1 MHILIIDDEK
11 NIRQSLSGIL
21 TDEGHSVELAETGEE
36 GLQKM
41 ETSLF
46 DLVFLDVKL
55 PGMNG
60 VDILKRIKNERPTI
74 DVLMISGDS
83 DISTAVNAVKI
94 GAHDFM
100 EKPLSLPKILIAV
113 HNISEKRKL
122 MQKCL
127 IGDEITD
134 SRYRII
140 GQSKQINTIRDMI
153 RRVAKT
159 DAKVLITGESG
170 TGKEL
175 VAYAIHKLSL
185 RADEPF
191 NTFNSAA
198 IPKELVESE
207 LFGHEKGAF
216 TGADRQKPGRLE
228 IANHGT
234 IFLDE
239 IGDMNIDAQSK
250 ILRVLEE
257 GKFERVGGHRTIDID
272 VRVLAATNRN
282 LEEMVHNGSFR
293 EDLYYRLNVVPF
305 YLPPLRERAD
315 DIPLI
320 LEHYL
325 QFFANELTCIK
336 KHFSQEALTLL
347 CNYPFPGN
355 IRELKNLVERLYIL
369 TDSNEIS
376 SDDVRTNLMYQKS
389 PQANVLKTIL
399 EENSFSAAKET
410 FEKYYFTEKLKSAGW
425 NISRLAQEI
434 EILQPNL
441 SRKLK
446 SLGISDIKKNR

>member
-11 NIRQSLSGIL
+11 NIRQVLSGIL
-21 TDEGHSVELAETGEE
+21 TDEGHMVSLAETGEE
-36 GLQKM
+36 GLLRLG
-41 ETSLF
+41 ESLV

-55 PGMNG
+55 PKIGG
-60 VDILKRIKNERPTI
+60 IDVLKQIKKDWPSI

-83 DISTAVNAVKI
+83 DINTAVSAVKM

-100 EKPLSLPKILIAV
+100 EKPLSLPKVLIV
-113 HNISEKRKL
+113 VQNIAEKRRL
-122 MQKCL
+122 YQKC
-127 IGDEITD
+127 IIVDEKID
-134 SRYRII
+134 FRYRII
-140 GQSKQINTIRDMI
+140 GHSPQINTIREMI

-175 VAYAIHKLSL
+175 VAYAIHKMSL
-185 RADEPF
+185 RSENPF
-191 NTFNSAA
+191 ITFNSAA
-198 IPKELVESE
+198 IPRELVESE

-216 TGADRQKPGRLE
+216 TGADRQKPGKLE
-228 IANHGT
+228 SANHGT

-257 GKFERVGGHRTIDID
+257 GKFERVGGNRTIDID

-282 LEEMVHNGSFR
+282 IEEMIKNGRFR

-305 YLPPLRERAD
+305 YLPPLRERSGD
-315 DIPLI
+315 LPVLLD
-320 LEHYL
+320 HYL
-325 QFFANELTCIK
+325 QTYSNELTATRKYFTEPALDIL
-336 KHFSQEALTLL
+336 KH
-347 CNYPFPGN
+347 YHFPGN

-369 TDSNEIS
+369 SDTDKIDEN
-376 SDDVRTNLMYQKS
+376 DVRQNLALQRS
-389 PQANVLKTIL
+389 AGQNVLKTIL
-399 EENSFSAAKET
+399 QKDSYGAAKRAFET
-410 FEKYYFTEKLKSAGW
+410 YYFSEKLKQSGW
-425 NISRLAQEI
+425 NISRLANEI
-434 EILQPNL
+434 GVLQPNL

-446 SLGISDIKKNR
+446 ALGINITESI